1 MTTTKKL
8 KIWTLIT
15 HGLIIIGAGHGI
27 LLLFF
32 IEIFSFPYLTKDIFS
47 FLFNGV
53 DNHFAVVGLLS
64 LLGQISLLFSLFN
77 CKQNLKNIFQIIGL
91 ILLWLSIVYF
101 TYDTTKDLYT
111 HIALVTAIPFA
122 ICTIITFLGQSL
134 KRFYDWVLD
143 K

>member
-1 MTTTKKL
+1 MTKTKKL

-27 LLLFF
+27 LILFF
-32 IEIFSFPYLTKDIFS
+32 IEIVSFPYLTKDNFS

-53 DNHFAVVGLLS
+53 DNHFAVVGFLS
-64 LLGQISLLFSLFN
+64 LLGQIALIFSLFN
-77 CKQNLKNIFQIIGL
+77 RRQDLKDTYQIIGL
-91 ILLWLSIVYF
+91 FLLWLSIIYF
-101 TYDTTKDLYT
+101 TYDTTKDSYT

-122 ICTIITFLGQSL
+122 ICTIVTFLGQSL
-134 KRFYDWVLD
+134 KRFYDWILD

>member
-1 MTTTKKL
+1 MTRTKKL

-27 LLLFF
+27 LFLFF
-32 IEIFSFPYLTKDIFS
+32 IEIFSFPYLTKDSFS

-64 LLGQISLLFSLFN
+64 LLGQIAILFSLFN
-77 CKQNLKNIFQIIGL
+77 RRQNLKDVFQVVGL
-91 ILLWLSIVYF
+91 ILFWLSIIYF
-101 TYDTTKDLYT
+101 TYDTTKDSYT
-111 HIALVTAIPFA
+111 HIALVTAIPFS
-122 ICTIITFLGQSL
+122 ICTIITFLGQLL
-134 KRFYDWVLD
+134 KKFYDWILD

>member
-1 MTTTKKL
+1 MTKTKKL

-27 LLLFF
+27 LFLFI
-32 IEIFSFPYLTKDIFS
+32 IEFFSFPYVTKDSFS
-47 FLFNGV
+47 FLFNDV
-53 DNHFAVVGLLS
+53 ENHFAVVGLLS
-64 LLGQISLLFSLFN
+64 LLGQSALLFSLFN
-77 CKQNLKNIFQIIGL
+77 RRQELKDIFQIVGL

-101 TYDTTKDLYT
+101 TYDTTKDSYT

-122 ICTIITFLGQSL
+122 ICTIITFLGQSI
-134 KRFYDWVLD
+134 KKFYNWLLD